1 MRKQIYR
8 SRCMGED
15 WLGQLARLCLVVMA
29 GVSPFHILLGH
40 FLLHPPLLMLF
51 HILGASINLPG
62 LGPEADISVA
72 GTSPP
77 FVAL

>member
-1 MRKQIYR
+1 
-8 SRCMGED
+8 MGED
-15 WLGQLARLCLVVMA
+15 WLGQLARLCLVIMA
-29 GVSPFHILLGH
+29 GVSPFYILLGH
-40 FLLHPPLLMLF
+40 FLLYSPLLMLF

-62 LGPEADISVA
+62 LLGLEADISVA